1 MLFVTKKEE
10 IYMTDN
16 QLILS
21 KLTNPKKLWSRQ
33 EILQRPSPIPAENGI
48 YAWYFKE
55 IPNLKLF
62 REYFNIDSSCL
73 IEDTIKFEDYQL
85 LYIGISPSNPQSK
98 NNIRNRIRSHMNS
111 NASAST
117 LRLTLGC
124 LLREE
129 LNIQLKQI
137 RNRYYFGEEE
147 NILSSWIERNAF
159 VTFEPCHEPWIIEE
173 EAIKQL
179 NLPLNILDNEHNNFY
194 NALKNIRKQ
203 AKNLAR
209 KNPYS

>member
-1 MLFVTKKEE
+1 MNK
-10 IYMTDN
+10 TD
-16 QLILS
+16 LIIT
-21 KLTNPKKLWSRQ
+21 KLTNPTKLWSRK
-33 EILQRPSPIPAENGI
+33 EILQKPSPIPTDNGI

-62 REYFNIDSSCL
+62 RKYFNIDKSSF
-73 IEDTIKFEDYQL
+73 IEDTIKFDNYQL
-85 LYIGISPSNPQSK
+85 LYIGISPSSPKSN

-124 LLREE
+124 LLSNE

-137 RNRYYFGEEE
+137 RKRFYFGEEE
-147 NILSSWIERNAF
+147 SIISNWLEKNAY
-159 VTFEPCHEPWIIEE
+159 VTFETCPEPWIVEK

-179 NLPLNILDNEHNNFY
+179 VLPLNILDNEHNSFY
-194 NALKNIRKQ
+194 SALKNIRKQ
-203 AKNLAR
+203 SKDLAR
-209 KNPYS
+209 KNPYI